1 METLSNTLNPHLK
14 FTEQDFNLMKSAL
27 DMARSAK
34 EHGEV
39 AVGCVFYHIP
49 SDAIIISSG
58 NLTNASNNV
67 ITLIQPGNCSL
78 RDQLH

>member
-1 METLSNTLNPHLK
+1 MNT
-14 FTEQDFNLMKSAL
+14 AL

-49 SDAIIISSG
+49 SDAIIVKSG
-58 NLTNASNNV
+58 NLTNATNNV
-67 ITLIQPGNCSL
+67 IPLTQTANCSL
-78 RDQLH
+78 RNQLH